1 VGDGHECIAF
11 STETAALSRL
21 KQSFA
26 NDSRKNRHQAGN
38 SAQNSTNRKTKMC
51 VTGQEVANFSFSFL
65 AQIFLIF
72 WVVNKRKKMKGKER
86 K

>member
-26 NDSRKNRHQAGN
+26 NDSTKNRHQAGS
-38 SAQNSTNRKTKMC
+38 SAQNSTNWKTKMC
-51 VTGQEVANFSFSFL
+51 VTGQEVANFFFFIIGSDFFNFL
-65 AQIFLIF
+65 G
-72 WVVNKRKKMKGKER
+72 R
-86 K
+86 